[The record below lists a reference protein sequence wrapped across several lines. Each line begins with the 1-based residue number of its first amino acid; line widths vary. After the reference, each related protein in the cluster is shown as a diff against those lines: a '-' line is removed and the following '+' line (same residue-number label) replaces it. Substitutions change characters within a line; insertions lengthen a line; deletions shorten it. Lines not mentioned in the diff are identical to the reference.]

1 VSAAIKLS
9 APETREFW
17 EIPVLFEDA
26 HLLALDKP
34 AGLPVSPDRD
44 EPARSNLLALLHA
57 GIAAAKPWARER
69 GLAYLMNA
77 HRLDAETSGVLLLA
91 KTKSALITLAN
102 QFGLETPV
110 QNFLALVRGEPAAE
124 PFVVDAKLAPHP
136 ANPRLMR
143 VDAQTGKKSRTEFAL
158 LEKFPRG
165 GCALLRCR
173 PFTTR
178 NHQIRAHLRHAGFPL
193 VGDALYGGKPLW
205 LSRLKPD
212 YRLKAGREERPL
224 LARAALHA
232 ESLAL
237 AHPATGEPLALAA
250 SWPKDLKVAVKYL
263 RQFAV

>member
-34 AGLPVSPDRD
+34 AGLPVSPDSA
-44 EPARSNLLALLHA
+44 EPARPSLLALLHA

-69 GLAYLMNA
+69 GLDYLMNA
-77 HRLDAETSGVLLLA
+77 HRLDEETSGVVLLA
-91 KTKSALITLAN
+91 KTKSALVALAN
-102 QFGLETPV
+102 QFGAETPV
-110 QNFLALVRGEPAAE
+110 QYFLALVRGEPEAE
-124 PFVVDAKLAPHP
+124 QFVVEAKLAAHP
-136 ANPRLMR
+136 ADPKLLR
-143 VDAQTGKKSRTEFAL
+143 VDAQSGKKARTEFAV

-173 PFTTR
+173 PFTAR
-178 NHQIRAHLRHAGFPL
+178 LHQIRAHLRHAGFPL

-212 YRLKAGREERPL
+212 YRLKPGREERPL
-224 LARAALHA
+224 LARAALYA

-237 AHPATGEPLALAA
+237 VHPVTGEPLALAA

-263 RQFAV
+263 RQFAA